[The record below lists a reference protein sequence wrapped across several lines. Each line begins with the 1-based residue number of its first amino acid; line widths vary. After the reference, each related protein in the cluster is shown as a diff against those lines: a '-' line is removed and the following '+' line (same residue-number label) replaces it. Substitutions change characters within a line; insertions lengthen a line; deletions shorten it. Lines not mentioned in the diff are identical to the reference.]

1 MQSTRMIH
9 RPAVRR
15 AFRPILLSL
24 FALTLS
30 PAQSVLAEKG
40 GRITLPPSGPIP
52 HMRGE
57 VKRQEMS
64 VVVPIPSPRPTDKGK
79 EMDKEKEKAGTKKDQ
94 PAPQRKDQPRPQSTP
109 KEETACRKA
118 LSELGVTFED
128 REPIGDKDIGCS
140 IPHPLVIKD
149 LSRKISLQ
157 PEATLNC
164 TTALAL
170 ARFFAGQVPAL
181 ARKHLKQPIRSVRH
195 ASAYVCRARNGTNTL
210 SEHAFGN
217 ALDIAAFT
225 LADGATLTV
234 SKKDDL
240 KSDGARFLYAFR
252 KAACGPFLT
261 VLGPGSDAD
270 HADHFHLDMKS
281 RRNDRPYCR

>member
-1 MQSTRMIH
+1 MIH

-15 AFRPILLSL
+15 AFRPILFSL
-24 FALTLS
+24 LALTLS
-30 PAQSVLAEKG
+30 PAQSVFAETG
-40 GRITLPPSGPIP
+40 GRVTLPPSGPIP
-52 HMRGE
+52 DMRGE
-57 VKRQEMS
+57 AARYEMS
-64 VVVPIPSPRPTDKGK
+64 VVVPIPSPRPA
-79 EMDKEKEKAGTKKDQ
+79 DKERDDRKRDKEDQ
-94 PAPQRKDQPRPQSTP
+94 PSPQRKSQPRPQNTP

-118 LSELGVTFED
+118 LSELGVTFADQAPISD
-128 REPIGDKDIGCS
+128 RDIGCS
-140 IPHPLVIKD
+140 IPHPLVIND

-157 PEATLNC
+157 SEATLNC
-164 TTALAL
+164 ATALSL
-170 ARFFAGQVPAL
+170 ARFFSEQVPAL
-181 ARKHLKQPIRSVRH
+181 ARKHLKQSIRSVRH
-195 ASAYVCRARNGTNTL
+195 ASAYVCRPRRGTNTL

-225 LADGATLTV
+225 LADGTTLTV
-234 SKKDDL
+234 SEKKDPQ
-240 KSDGARFLYAFR
+240 SDGARFLHAFR